1 MTTPARYVVNQW
13 KVFGAVSACIAL
25 CAYPF
30 LGQKPLEQPQ
40 EQHPAKKS
48 TRQERIDWMKSDAM
62 PPK

>member
-1 MTTPARYVVNQW
+1 MTTPARYAVNQW
-13 KVFGAVSACIAL
+13 KVLGAVSACIAL

-30 LGQKPLEQPQ
+30 LAQKPLEQKQ

-62 PPK
+62 PAK